1 MPRKIDA
8 QQLTLDDWA
17 RRQREGRSL
26 QETAQLSTSR
36 SVPDASHETG
46 PSNEHASDCSV
57 VPGRLQ
63 SPSPEDAPAKL
74 EPAGAGPLLTTRE
87 AACLL
92 RVHPR
97 TIQRLVERGELE
109 AVHLGAAVRFDP
121 RDVAELTTRL
131 KRRAARGKSWN
142 PSVVRAGATAHVSF
156 AERRRSS
163 HHEYRAGQA

>member
-17 RRQREGRSL
+17 RTDREGRNVE
-26 QETAQLSTSR
+26 ETAELSTSR
-36 SVPDASHETG
+36 TLPDASREPG
-46 PSNEHASDCSV
+46 PSSEHASDRSA
-57 VPGRLQ
+57 VPGRSQ
-63 SPSPEDAPAKL
+63 SPLPQAAPAKL
-74 EPAGAGPLLTTRE
+74 TPPAPAPLLTTRE

-121 RDVAELTTRL
+121 RDVAALTTRL
-131 KRRAARGKSWN
+131 KRRAAREKSWN
-142 PSVVRAGATAHVSF
+142 PTVVRAGAKAQVSF

>member
-17 RRQREGRSL
+17 RTDREGGRVEDIL
-26 QETAQLSTSR
+26 QASASCIA
-36 SVPDASHETG
+36 PDASREAG
-46 PSNEHASDCSV
+46 PSSEHVSDRSAAS
-57 VPGRLQ
+57 GRLQ
-63 SPSPEDAPAKL
+63 SFPPDDVPAKL
-74 EPAGAGPLLTTRE
+74 EPAGAAPLLTTRE

-121 RDVAELTTRL
+121 SDVAALTTRL
-131 KRRAARGKSWN
+131 KRRAAREKSWN
-142 PSVVRAGATAHVSF
+142 PSVVRAGATASVSF

-163 HHEYRAGQA
+163 RHEHRAGQA